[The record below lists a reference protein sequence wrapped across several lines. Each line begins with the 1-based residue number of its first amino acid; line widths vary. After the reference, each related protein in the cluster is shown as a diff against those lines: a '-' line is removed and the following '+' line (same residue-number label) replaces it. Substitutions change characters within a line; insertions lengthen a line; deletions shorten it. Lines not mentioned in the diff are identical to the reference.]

1 MKRYL
6 IICSVILLVANLV
19 LFGYIKNADLSFI
32 KCNKEYNK
40 VYPCNVSNVV
50 LAEIDSDDDAYS
62 MSGSITE
69 AYREEPSDREPSL
82 EEVGRKGD
90 DLKYV
95 GEIFVIINIVL
106 IGTAVLLCLVIANVK
121 TKRQIPASVF
131 SVALVAFLVGSGYA
145 WTRYYR
151 YLSTP
156 GEIVEIH
163 YNAPIIYLYDEQ
175 EREATVKLDLNGELT
190 CTYPKYNEETGW
202 VVKTSADGV
211 LTDAN
216 GRRYEYLYWEADI
229 DMVPDLSKGFCVRGE
244 DSAAF
249 LEKALS
255 DLGLTDT
262 EANAFIMYWLPQ
274 LEENPYNVITFQTE
288 TYENAA
294 KLDVDPVPDTV
305 VRVNM
310 VFYGSDEY
318 VEMEEQDLT
327 SMNPS
332 VTEREGFVL
341 VEWGGAKMG

>member
-1 MKRYL
+1 MKTYIKVWVIIALVINLAAGGFLKYKGGDIIRCNKTYDKVFPCYHSDDYEWVHDDSLGGEVLRLKDGDERGPSLQIAEYMSSDASVIFEILLCIDIALVGIAILVYL
-6 IICSVILLVANLV
+6 ILSNIEDRKLVMSSV
-19 LFGYIKNADLSFI
+19 LS
-32 KCNKEYNK
+32 
-40 VYPCNVSNVV
+40 
-50 LAEIDSDDDAYS
+50 L
-62 MSGSITE
+62 
-69 AYREEPSDREPSL
+69 
-82 EEVGRKGD
+82 
-90 DLKYV
+90 
-95 GEIFVIINIVL
+95 
-106 IGTAVLLCLVIANVK
+106 
-121 TKRQIPASVF
+121 
-131 SVALVAFLVGSGYA
+131 ALVAFIGASGLGGYFM
-145 WTRYYR
+145 YR
-151 YLSTP
+151 WLREP
-156 GEIVEIH
+156 GKISGEVH

-202 VVKTSADGV
+202 IVKTSADGV

-216 GRRYEYLYWEADI
+216 GRRYEYLYWEADLNT
-229 DMVPDLSKGFCVRGE
+229 VPDFSKGFCVRGE

-294 KLDVDPVPDTV
+294 KLNVDPIPDTV

-341 VEWGGAKMG
+341 VEWGGGKLG